1 MLLSTK
7 SFSLLSLCHL
17 VSVFLSSFACSM
29 YVYFVF
35 LSFSAYLSRDSG
47 PSSIVAEPERFD
59 ADPDPTFQAD
69 LDPDPDPKIFSWGKK
84 QFSFKIFTYS
94 FQNLTKLDFV
104 IFSITM
110 REEVCWVMDKEQG
123 MRKEG

>member
-69 LDPDPDPKIFSWGKK
+69 PEPDPKFFCLLG
-84 QFSFKIFTYS
+84 
-94 FQNLTKLDFV
+94 
-104 IFSITM
+104 
-110 REEVCWVMDKEQG
+110 REKNVKSLFCSSL
-123 MRKEG
+123 